1 MAAAASTA
9 MKAAAG
15 FLSQAE
21 NIANVAQLGQAHF
34 QHRESMKFAKRAHHL
49 DSQSI
54 RLDALDHSKEEIRS
68 HYDTYASRIDTLL
81 LVLTLIWPF
90 ALNTI
95 QFSDPFVPVTEE
107 VCPDCV
113 EVEHQWLVG
122 IWVLF
127 LGLILILPFWGILM
141 MIRCKL
147 RLDAWLES
155 ALKSLNDEKK
165 VIVRSS
171 PIQEDNLSRDE
182 ADAKQA
188 QQDRATEEIVLH
200 LVDEVLKYQ
209 EKLASIWSEECGAL
223 IHGATMLFIVS
234 SGAALLLV
242 ALSLWIFLINK
253 GGAHATYSVFLAFF
267 VPVGLLVPCLY
278 VIFRRYCAKTQDEHI
293 VPSFPLSSPSRN
305 RPFLAGRAKD
315 LPQSALEPEP
325 LDSPLLPPPQRRT
338 RPSPRQRA
346 DAAASDYSVASL
358 LSLCCRR
365 RSSELA
371 AAARR
376 L

>member
-1 MAAAASTA
+1 MTSAASSA
-9 MKAAAG
+9 LQAAAG

-34 QHRESMKFAKRAHHL
+34 QHRESIKFAKRTLHL

-113 EVEHQWLVG
+113 EVEHQWIVG

-155 ALKSLNDEKK
+155 ALKALNDEKK

-171 PIQEDNLSRDE
+171 PIQDQNMSRVE
-182 ADAKQA
+182 VDAEQDK
-188 QQDRATEEIVLH
+188 QDRATEEIVLH

-209 EKLASIWSEECGAL
+209 ENLAAIWSGECGAL

-253 GGAHATYSVFLAFF
+253 GGAHAFYSSFLAFC
-267 VPVGLLVPCLY
+267 VPVGILVPILY
-278 VIFRRYCAKTQDEHI
+278 VVYRRYLAKDEEY
-293 VPSFPLSSPSRN
+293 VPSFPLASPSR
-305 RPFLAGRAKD
+305 RRQPFAIRCEGSPQAGV
-315 LPQSALEPEP
+315 QPEP
-325 LDSPLLPPPQRRT
+325 LDSPLLPPKR
-338 RPSPRQRA
+338 RPSSRQGN
-346 DAAASDYSVASL
+346 AASASDDSVATL
-358 LSLCCRR
+358 FLLCCRR
-365 RSSELA
+365 RASAIA